1 MWNYPKPVQHQAA
14 IDAMKP
20 ERDREAAKSRV
31 AEAKLRRQREAV
43 QAIQE
48 RESERLAV
56 QTKTQRLRAERLARE
71 ALEPPPTKKTRNA
84 AKSIAKSAVKQTKRP
99 TSKVAK
105 PN

>member
-14 IDAMKP
+14 IDAIKP

-31 AEAKLRRQREAV
+31 AEAKLRRQREAI

-71 ALEPPPTKKTRNA
+71 ALEPPPVNKTRTA
-84 AKSIAKSAVKQTKRP
+84 TKILAERPVKQAKRS
-99 TSKVAK
+99 TSKS
-105 PN
+105 

>member
-14 IDAMKP
+14 IDAIKP

-31 AEAKLRRQREAV
+31 AEAKLRRQREAI

-71 ALEPPPTKKTRNA
+71 ALEPPPVKKTRTA
-84 AKSIAKSAVKQTKRP
+84 TKSIAERPVKQAKRS
-99 TSKVAK
+99 TSKS
-105 PN
+105 